1 MEMKTYIKMCD
12 CPEIQEQWKLKKG
25 DCFSFVGEIHILA
38 DYEIDALNKRK
49 TDTDC
54 YNEVVK
60 SMGGHFVDH
69 WNECRD
75 GFTWLPRQ
83 EQIQEMMY
91 EIGQLGRVGNRV
103 NVFYVDGP
111 HVIVH
116 DLARFIETKYYRDC
130 LTNFNSMDQ
139 LWLAFY
145 MHEKHGLVWSSVEGV
160 WKKK

>member
-1 MEMKTYIKMCD
+1 MEMKAYIKMCD

-25 DCFSFVGEIHILA
+25 DRFSFVGKIHILA
-38 DYEIDALNKRK
+38 DYEIDALNGRK

-83 EQIQEMMY
+83 DQIQEMLPLYDHPSTLAVFFGVFCANKEMY
-91 EIGQLGRVGNRV
+91 EGVYAKKGYG
-103 NVFYVDGP
+103 FVDK
-111 HVIVH
+111 
-116 DLARFIETKYYRDC
+116 FI
-130 LTNFNSMDQ
+130 SMEQ

-145 MHEKHGLVWSSVEGV
+145 MYEKHKKTWDGKKWVEE
-160 WKKK
+160 KKEE